1 MRQVAAGDTTKKGP
15 TMARGQAHK
24 LGAEALGTFTLV
36 FIASLAVLA
45 ATGGGDARILAIAF
59 GFGLALLAGLY
70 AFGEIS
76 GGHFNPA
83 VSLGMMLSGRLSPRD
98 MIGYW
103 VAQLVGATLGSLAV
117 LAAFTRDDVASTANA
132 VSAGSSNWDALWLE
146 FLVTAVFVAVILQS
160 SRSDRVRGTA
170 LLAIPLALVVAH
182 LALIPIDGCS
192 VNPARSFGPALVG
205 GEWGDIWIFLLAP
218 LLGGVLGAVVHGLLF
233 PRYVEEVT
241 VVEVTV

>member
-1 MRQVAAGDTTKKGP
+1 
-15 TMARGQAHK
+15 MARGQAHR

-36 FIASLAVLA
+36 FVASLTILA
-45 ATGGGDARILAIAF
+45 GVRGGDAVILTVAF

-117 LAAFTRDDVASTANA
+117 LAAFTRDQVGSTANA
-132 VSAGSSNWDALWLE
+132 LSSSTSAWDAFWLE
-146 FLVTAVFVAVILQS
+146 LLVSAVFVAVILQCL
-160 SRSDRVRGTA
+160 RSERMRGTA
-170 LLAIPLALVVAH
+170 LLAIPLTLVVAH

-205 GEWGDIWIFLLAP
+205 GEWNDFWIFVAGP
-218 LLGGVLGAVVHGLLF
+218 LLGGVLGAIVHRF
-233 PRYVEEVT
+233 AFSRYTEEAASAGAKA
-241 VVEVTV
+241 